1 MITTIIAV
9 PTMIKGI
16 GNKGVLHITSIL
28 FPIIYMLF
36 PWSSLPT
43 TELVRIA
50 VLVIL
55 VLIKVAISVSTL
67 QSCLILITNSVS
79 PADLAS
85 AHGVNFALASS
96 ARGIGSLSSGLLF
109 TLGIKHNLI
118 ILPFWV
124 LAGWSLLSAVLLRC
138 AR

>member
-1 MITTIIAV
+1 MTTIVAV
-9 PTMIKGI
+9 PKMVKGL
-16 GNKGVLHITSIL
+16 GNKGVLRITSIL
-28 FPIIYMLF
+28 FPIIYVFF

-50 VLVIL
+50 VLVVL
-55 VLIKVAISVSTL
+55 VLIKVAISVSAL

-124 LAGWSLLSAVLLRC
+124 LAGWSLLSVVLLRC